1 MNYLFD
7 NYNLYKYTYLMIIF
21 IVLIYFFKN
30 NREHYKNQEEIISS
44 ITYDNLN
51 LEESIEVLLE
61 NDINVY
67 KRKIT
72 KGIAGVGNETIET
85 DISFKPEELT
95 QLNLDGL
102 IQTKNKNTMA
112 NTSSMV
118 PVLLSIIKQNRDEI
132 NKLSESINSMKESIY
147 NLEK

>member
-1 MNYLFD
+1 MIYLFD
-7 NYNLYKYTYLMIIF
+7 NYNFTYLIIIF
-21 IVLIYFFKN
+21 IVLIYFYKN
-30 NREHYKNQEEIISS
+30 NREHYKNKNQEDIISS

-51 LEESIEVLLE
+51 LEGPIEVLLE

-67 KRKIT
+67 NRKIT
-72 KGIAGVGNETIET
+72 KGISGVGNETIET

-102 IQTKNKNTMA
+102 NKEINGKNMT

-118 PVLLSIIKQNRDEI
+118 PVLLKIIKLNRDEI

>member
-1 MNYLFD
+1 MNYLFC
-7 NYNLYKYTYLMIIF
+7 NYKFIYLIIIF
-21 IVLIYFFKN
+21 IVLTYFFKN
-30 NREHYKNQEEIISS
+30 NREHYKNQEEIISA

-51 LEESIEVLLE
+51 LEGPIELLLE
-61 NDINVY
+61 KDINVY
-67 KRKIT
+67 KRNIT
-72 KGIAGVGNETIET
+72 KGISGVGNETIES

-102 IQTKNKNTMA
+102 NKEINGKNMA

-118 PVLLSIIKQNRDEI
+118 PVLLTIIKQNRVEI
-132 NKLSESINSMKESIY
+132 NKLSESINLMKESIY